1 MERVYSFIG
10 DFASRADAKN
20 RVVLPSA
27 FKRELESEGNECA
40 QPTETQEGAK
50 GGARLVIK
58 KDLFEQ
64 CLIIYPYSVWEK
76 MMSDLRGRIDPYNRR
91 HAQFL
96 REFQRNTSEV
106 ALDGNGRILIPQR
119 LLDLIGAG
127 KELTFLGIDDHIELW
142 NTETYDNQALSGEA
156 LGELADSIFGNEG
169 DK

>member
-64 CLIIYPYSVWEK
+64 CLIIYAYRVWEK

-106 ALDGNGRILIPQR
+106 VLDGNGRILIPQR